1 MWGFSAGVW
10 WGGGGGDAGRSNY
23 DLCDGH
29 QRMAI
34 KNTQSTVCLQP
45 SDAAF
50 CHIGLFGKF

>member
-10 WGGGGGDAGRSNY
+10 WGGGDAGRSNY